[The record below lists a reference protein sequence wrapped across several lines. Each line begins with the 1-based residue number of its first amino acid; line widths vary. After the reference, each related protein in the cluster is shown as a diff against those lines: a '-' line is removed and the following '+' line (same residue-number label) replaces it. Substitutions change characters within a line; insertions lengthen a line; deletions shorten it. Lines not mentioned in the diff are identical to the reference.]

1 MKLNPVIGLVLLST
15 LYTVTFAYQAEERL
29 LDALKSGY
37 RKDVIP
43 MVDNR
48 TAVDVEVSVTVAS
61 ILGVD
66 DKKQEL
72 KTLSWLTM
80 DWRDYRLR
88 WNPRQYDNLQ
98 KINVPSDLL
107 WRPDLLP
114 YNSRTLDSGI
124 DLSVDAIVYSN
135 GRVTFIPKWLT
146 QTSCSFDATYYPFD
160 EQTCSMKLGSWTHHA
175 GEIDLR
181 LNRTGS
187 TTKML
192 EHLDA
197 PPSWEVV
204 NASASRNV
212 VTYPCCPKPYVDVTF
227 SLYLRRVPGFL
238 HVFNLIA
245 PTVLFL
251 AAAVLGFYLPS
262 DTGSRT
268 LLGVVSLLGVTLVSL
283 LNYGHFP
290 LSGHATTPIIGQFY
304 ALAVILVG
312 LFTVVTIGLWGIHHR
327 AADLSPVPGWL
338 KAVLSGLARVCCI
351 RYPAAST
358 DKDGVPL
365 GSIVAGDGPAEGGA
379 ASTVSEIKKLKCMQD
394 ILQNVHAIAQ
404 TVDEQSRNTA
414 NQRNWKNVALVIDRI
429 LLTAFILTALIG
441 TLAILLQL
449 A

>member
-181 LNRTGS
+181 LSHESVSLEPFVEDS
-187 TTKML
+187 TWTIKQTS
-192 EHLDA
+192 A
-197 PPSWEVV
+197 TREVMQ
-204 NASASRNV
+204 
-212 VTYPCCPKPYVDVTF
+212 YECCPEPYVHVLF
-227 SLYLRRVPGFL
+227 SITLGRTSSALLR
-238 HVFNLIA
+238 FNLIA

>member
-1 MKLNPVIGLVLLST
+1 MKLCPVIGLVLLST
-15 LYTVTFAYQAEERL
+15 LHTVTWGYRSEERL
-29 LDALKSGY
+29 LDALLSGLH
-37 RKDVIP
+37 RDVIP

-48 TAVDVEVSVTVAS
+48 TAVVVDVSMTVAS
-61 ILGVD
+61 ILSVD
-66 DKKQEL
+66 DKNQEL
-72 KTLSWLTM
+72 KTLSWLQM
-80 DWRDYRLR
+80 SWKDYRLR
-88 WNPRQYDNLQ
+88 WNPGQYDNIR
-98 KINVPSDLL
+98 KINIPSDQL

-114 YNSRTLDSGI
+114 YNSRTLDSGL
-124 DLSVDAIVYSN
+124 DLTVDAIVSSD
-135 GRVTFIPKWLT
+135 GEVTFIPKWLT
-146 QTSCSFDATYYPFD
+146 QTSCAFDGTYYPFD
-160 EQTCSMKLGSWTHHA
+160 EQTCTLKVGSWTHHS

-181 LNRTGS
+181 LSLKSISLEPFVEDS
-187 TTKML
+187 TWTIKKTQATRHVMKY
-192 EHLDA
+192 E
-197 PPSWEVV
+197 
-204 NASASRNV
+204 
-212 VTYPCCPKPYVDVTF
+212 CCPEAYVHILF
-227 SLYLRRVPGFL
+227 SISFSRSPSSLLT
-238 HVFNLIA
+238 FNLIA

-290 LSGHATTPIIGQFY
+290 LSGHGTTPIIGQFY

-312 LFTVVTIGLWGIHHR
+312 LFTVVTIGLWGIHHH

-351 RYPAAST
+351 RYPAAAS
-358 DKDGVPL
+358 DKDGAPL
-365 GSIVAGDGPAEGGA
+365 GSITTGDGPAEGGA

-414 NQRNWKNVALVIDRI
+414 NQRDWKNVALVIDRI

>member
-1 MKLNPVIGLVLLST
+1 MKLCPVVGLVILST
-15 LYTVTFAYQAEERL
+15 IYTVTFAYQAEERL

-181 LNRTGS
+181 LSHESVSLEPFVEDS
-187 TTKML
+187 TWTIKKTS
-192 EHLDA
+192 A
-197 PPSWEVV
+197 TREVLQ
-204 NASASRNV
+204 
-212 VTYPCCPKPYVDVTF
+212 YECCPEPYVHVLF
-227 SLYLRRVPGFL
+227 SITLGRTSSALLR
-238 HVFNLIA
+238 FNLIA

-283 LNYGHFP
+283 LNYGNFP

-312 LFTVVTIGLWGIHHR
+312 LFTVVTIGLWGIHHH

-338 KAVLSGLARVCCI
+338 KAALSGLARVCCI

-358 DKDGVPL
+358 DKDGAPL

-414 NQRNWKNVALVIDRI
+414 NQRDWKNVALVIDRI
-429 LLTAFILTALIG
+429 LLTAFLLTALIG